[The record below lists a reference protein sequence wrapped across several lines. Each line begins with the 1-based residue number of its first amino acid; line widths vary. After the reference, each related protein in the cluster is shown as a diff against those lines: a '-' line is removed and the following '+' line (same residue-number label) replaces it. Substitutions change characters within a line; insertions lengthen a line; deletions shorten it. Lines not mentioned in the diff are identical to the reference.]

1 MLDSAVQMSEE
12 PKTETQKDQYLI
24 FTLDSG
30 YYGIDIK
37 NVTEII
43 GIQRITPVP
52 ELPDYVQGIIS
63 LRGKIIPVIDVR
75 IRFRM
80 EPAEYTD
87 RTCIIIVDIGS
98 ASVGLIVDGVS
109 DVLSLEEGDIVD
121 APNMD
126 TAARRFIRGIGRV
139 GDEVKLLIDCIEL
152 INDEESDK
160 LNAIAV

>member
-12 PKTETQKDQYLI
+12 PKTETQKDQHLI

-52 ELPDYVQGIIS
+52 ELPAYVQGIIS